1 MTCLNLIGLD
11 KQGMTCLNLIG
22 LDKQTMS
29 LIAWNYPPQNII
41 LDAAFMMG
49 FVKFWVI
56 GVLIKC

>member
-29 LIAWNYPPQNII
+29 LIASNYPPQNII
-41 LDAAFMMG
+41 LEAAFMMG
-49 FVKFWVI
+49 FVKF
-56 GVLIKC
+56 